1 MCILKIR
8 EYILSIKQRKA
19 FILESLE
26 IAQEVAKVIED
37 KLGKDIVIKDLS
49 ALTIVCDYF
58 VITSAPTRL
67 QTRDIARAV
76 EDRLSQLGLQ
86 NKRIQG
92 QREGSWILMDY
103 GVVVIH
109 VFLQSERDFYD
120 LEGLWRNAPRV
131 ETPVS

>member
-1 MCILKIR
+1 M
-8 EYILSIKQRKA
+8 
-19 FILESLE
+19 ESLE

-37 KLGKDIVIKDLS
+37 KLGKDTVIKDLS

-103 GVVVIH
+103 GVVVVHI
-109 VFLQSERDFYD
+109 FLQSERDFYD
-120 LEGLWRNAPRV
+120 LEGLWRNAPRI
-131 ETPVS
+131 ETPVSEPPARK